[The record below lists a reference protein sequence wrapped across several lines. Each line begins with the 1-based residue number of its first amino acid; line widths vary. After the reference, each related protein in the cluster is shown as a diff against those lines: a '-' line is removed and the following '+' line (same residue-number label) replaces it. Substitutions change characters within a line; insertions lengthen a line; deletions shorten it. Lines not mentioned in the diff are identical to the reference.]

1 MNTIQRMEPNP
12 LSLNSSEIW
21 AHLPRKN
28 KVAPPQIVY
37 ENHQRVGHN
46 GGRRTLSKGF
56 KSLNANSNA
65 LPGHS
70 DVRQTHCELCCM
82 EYIQKKS
89 LSTVSFFRR
98 LQVCRDVRLCECLFA
113 YSFLGGVH
121 GCRRRGGKKRWFH
134 TCSAPRGFIKTQR
147 QIRRCSPWSRRFLR
161 AFPAETGLRC
171 TLMFPYTAHERR
183 ECSRSRRLRL
193 LAHVSAG
200 KEAVIPTLNLAPAY
214 WLLQSI
220 DNSSRKEGERE
231 GGREAEKGSVK
242 KKKVY

>member
-70 DVRQTHCELCCM
+70 DVRQTHCELCRM
-82 EYIQKKS
+82 EYIQKIS
-89 LSTVSFFRR
+89 LSTVSFFSR
-98 LQVCRDVRLCECLFA
+98 LQVCRDLRLCECLFA

-121 GCRRRGGKKRWFH
+121 GCRRRGKK
-134 TCSAPRGFIKTQR
+134 TDDFIHAQH
-147 QIRRCSPWSRRFLR
+147 L
-161 AFPAETGLRC
+161 EGL
-171 TLMFPYTAHERR
+171 
-183 ECSRSRRLRL
+183 
-193 LAHVSAG
+193 
-200 KEAVIPTLNLAPAY
+200 
-214 WLLQSI
+214 
-220 DNSSRKEGERE
+220 
-231 GGREAEKGSVK
+231 
-242 KKKVY
+242 